1 MLSYRFEEINV
12 YRFPEDAYKSYRQ
25 LVIFGVLK
33 GKPEKDESRAE
44 YLKSCG
50 SQGMTIP
57 HLPADPP
64 NIYEI
69 PLSPSRPDFV
79 FRSKEIDPNELG
91 EEIQRHGLFDQLR
104 TMTTPLRMCEK
115 IRPIMP
121 LRIGHL
127 AQILAC
133 GLMNGPVWDKEKQ
146 NPLLIKGITKKEV
159 THTVEIDGDC
169 EKHIETDVIKITIH
183 AFNREGE
190 LLTIE

>member
-1 MLSYRFEEINV
+1 
-12 YRFPEDAYKSYRQ
+12 
-25 LVIFGVLK
+25 
-33 GKPEKDESRAE
+33 
-44 YLKSCG
+44 
-50 SQGMTIP
+50 
-57 HLPADPP
+57 
-64 NIYEI
+64 
-69 PLSPSRPDFV
+69 
-79 FRSKEIDPNELG
+79 
-91 EEIQRHGLFDQLR
+91 
-104 TMTTPLRMCEK
+104 
-115 IRPIMP
+115 MP